1 MPGQNLDEI
10 GDKGRN
16 NTLQNGTV
24 PTDRV
29 LLVDVRV
36 VVLRHHC
43 DFVVFKKK
51 IKDPRSA
58 LENCERTPLF
68 GLRFSFPIFRT
79 REFWHSS
86 PFNWIVQLGQRCTFA
101 RITASDERLKI
112 CAIFSRISSGN
123 AETKW
128 SR

>member
-43 DFVVFKKK
+43 DFVVFKKNK
-51 IKDPRSA
+51 ELA
-58 LENCERTPLF
+58 VENHERTPLF

-79 REFWHSS
+79 RKFWHSS

-112 CAIFSRISSGN
+112 CTIFSRISSGN
-123 AETKW
+123 AERKW

>member
-43 DFVVFKKK
+43 DFVVFKKDK
-51 IKDPRSA
+51 ELA
-58 LENCERTPLF
+58 VENRERTPLF
-68 GLRFSFPIFRT
+68 GLRFSNFQYFVLESFGT
-79 REFWHSS
+79 RALSTGS
-86 PFNWIVQLGQRCTFA
+86 CNWVNDARSRELQRPM
-101 RITASDERLKI
+101 SD
-112 CAIFSRISSGN
+112 
-123 AETKW
+123 
-128 SR
+128 